1 MFESS
6 QRLRII
12 NLSNNLLQEIHVNV
26 FKNLKGLEMLNL
38 SNNKIKTLDSAILP
52 SLKSLDLSN
61 NSISDLDFQF
71 HKAYPKLTELNLSYN
86 KLDDSINGTLTLLRQ
101 LKHLDLSHNN
111 FTLLDNE
118 DFNVLTNLIS
128 LNLSHN
134 SIKFLTRQKFP
145 ESLIVLNVGFNY
157 LSTFPATNLSKVK
170 ILNIEFNQISEMP
183 TITNN
188 ELCDMKFLNISG
200 NKLVNWPNLKA
211 TNLQILDLSYNKFSS
226 IPVTLN
232 KENYPT
238 LENLIFDGNL
248 ITKIEFPSL
257 LNLHSLIMRNMTYV
271 ESIDRNSFE
280 KLSTSAEKDC
290 LNLTLTDNKK
300 LRYLDAKAFD
310 GLNLCMLNLK
320 NNQFTYFNPMLS
332 KSGFMRTKFGV
343 DLEGNPL
350 HCNCSLQWMI
360 DDLVPWLYLIN
371 PDLLNNLRCMTP
383 ESLKGKRM
391 VHWYMWKEQV
401 LCNNTRLYS
410 SRMTAET
417 LQVLSR
423 NNPITLQ
430 TSNGML
436 IVLVLAVITLL
447 VLVVVGIIYAKKISS
462 RRSRMNRRF

>member
-86 KLDDSINGTLTLLRQ
+86 KLDDSIN
-101 LKHLDLSHNN
+101 
-111 FTLLDNE
+111 
-118 DFNVLTNLIS
+118 
-128 LNLSHN
+128 
-134 SIKFLTRQKFP
+134 